1 MGAGESAYID
11 HDHDV
16 FYWVIKAK
24 IGADFAK
31 YVTLVGVDG
40 KLYASLPSGN
50 YQYHYQGLGANA
62 DGSHQT
68 DFGWVSADEGASWTK
83 NETAQDV
90 SGKTATLE
98 VRKYAE
104 AVSDANAQTVLAKGG
119 EVVLGPQTITCDETR
134 SFTADN

>member
-1 MGAGESAYID
+1 MTTVE
-11 HDHDV
+11 
-16 FYWVIKAK
+16 
-24 IGADFAK
+24 
-31 YVTLVGVDG
+31 VDG
-40 KLYASLPSGN
+40 ELYASLPGGD

-68 DFGWVSADEGASWTK
+68 DFDWVSSDSGASWRK

-90 SGKTATLE
+90 SGRTATLE

-119 EVVLGPQTITCDETR
+119 EVVLGPQEIACDETR
-134 SFTADN
+134 SFTADG